1 MFYFIRISVCIV
13 LLVNAPV
20 GKAWDT
26 LTDDLDLTCNQ
37 IDITTLNCSYRPLT
51 PVLIQKISAYG
62 GQVPLNITGQTT
74 FPGPNTTAAILF
86 VVDTSDPARQH
97 VIEKNIEHIEKLLQA
112 GQPYHRFGL
121 ARLDKEL
128 LIEAPIGSSQSE
140 IIAAANRLRATGKTT
155 ELYRNVSKAV
165 AAIAAGTANRKAIIL
180 FSDGQAED
188 RAYFHQDVIRA
199 ARRANVIINSLGYPR
214 TIALSVALQTIRRL
228 SEETGGIYVEADNNF
243 NLPDAYL
250 FDPYSN
256 IDRGGE
262 FIVDLAP
269 VLSAATTASTEI
281 TLTLESAARK
291 FNIQVPI
298 TNQTNTNPA
307 RTAAAATRQ
316 ADSVL
321 QQPQPIRIVA
331 PVQEPQEI
339 DVWLWYGIP
348 VAFLILIVL
357 TLIILAVTYQQ
368 LKTPKNNVGKASAT
382 IFKPYAYLVVQD
394 ESGIRY
400 PITNTTWRIGRT
412 RDNELPLDDK
422 SVSRRHAEIQR
433 YSNGKFVIFDVD
445 SLNGVFVNSE
455 QVKKKKLEEGDII
468 EIGDIYLR
476 FTTRPADFP
485 VEEDTVMQNTRTPLA
500 H

>member
-1 MFYFIRISVCIV
+1 MLYFIRISLCSV
-13 LLVNAPV
+13 LLFFAPV
-20 GKAWDT
+20 GRTWNS

-37 IDITTLNCSYRPLT
+37 SNNTTLNCNYRPLT
-51 PVLIQKISAYG
+51 QISIQKISAAS
-62 GQVPLNITGQTT
+62 GQESLSIKDETT
-74 FPGPNTTAAILF
+74 YPDINTTVAVLF
-86 VVDTSDPARQH
+86 VVDTSDPARQI
-97 VIEKNIEHIEKLLQA
+97 VIEKNINHIEKLLSA
-112 GQPYHRFGL
+112 GKPYHKFGL
-121 ARLDKEL
+121 ASFDKDL
-128 LIEAPIGSSQSE
+128 RIVAPIGSPPSQ
-140 IIAAANRLRATGKTT
+140 IISAAHSLRATGKTT

-165 AAIAAGTANRKAIIL
+165 AAVAATTANRKAIIV

-199 ARRANVIINSLGYPR
+199 AHQANVIINSLGYPR
-214 TIALSVALQTIRRL
+214 TITLSVALQTIRRF
-228 SEETGGIYVEADNNF
+228 SEESGGIYVEADNNF
-243 NLPDAYL
+243 NLPDTFL
-250 FDPYSN
+250 LDPFSN

-262 FIVDLAP
+262 FTVDLAP
-269 VLSAATTASTEI
+269 VLGAGAAASSEI
-281 TLTLESAARK
+281 TLTLESASGK
-291 FNIQVPI
+291 FNINVPV
-298 TNQTNTNPA
+298 TNRTSTKPA
-307 RTAAAATRQ
+307 ET
-316 ADSVL
+316 VP

-331 PVQEPQEI
+331 PVQEPQKI

-368 LKTPKNNVGKASAT
+368 LRTPKSNAGKT
-382 IFKPYAYLVVQD
+382 GTTVYKPYAYLVVQD

-412 RDNELPLDDK
+412 RDNELPLNDK

-485 VEEDTVMQNTRTPLA
+485 VEEDTVLQNTRTPLT